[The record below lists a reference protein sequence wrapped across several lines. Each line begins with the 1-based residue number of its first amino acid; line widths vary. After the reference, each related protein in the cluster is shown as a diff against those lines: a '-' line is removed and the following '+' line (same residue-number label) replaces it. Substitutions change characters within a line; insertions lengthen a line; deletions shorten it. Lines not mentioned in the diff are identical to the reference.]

1 MQSYWFGDVD
11 ENGCT
16 PAPSELSSL
25 VARFES
31 LRRVRG
37 RFIPFE
43 WDPAG
48 TGGPAWSRAEYISRL
63 RKLCF
68 FLAEQEI
75 ARNYGTRD
83 AELLQMIRTL
93 DELDMVT
100 NILTERV
107 VEWYRVKNPEFTRKY
122 RHLHRTRLLRLMR
135 KDDGPEFR
143 QIVEELDRIRAVRDT
158 ITAGIA
164 ARAEEVMPNCSALLG
179 GLVASRLVS
188 LAGGLTA
195 MARLPGSSIQVMGS
209 RTALYSHIRGGT
221 PPPKHGI
228 IFQHR
233 RVHNAP
239 KAIRGRVA
247 RVLAAKLAI
256 AARID
261 YYRQERDEAFLAEA
275 RAAIDSAGGFHDMDR

>member
-11 ENGCT
+11 ENGCR
-16 PAPSELSSL
+16 PAPPGLASL
-25 VARFES
+25 ISRIES
-31 LRRVRG
+31 LHMIRG
-37 RFIPFE
+37 SFVPFK
-43 WDPAG
+43 WNPAG
-48 TGGPAWSRAEYISRL
+48 MCGLAWVRSEYIARL
-63 RKLCF
+63 RQLCF

-75 ARNYGTRD
+75 ARKYGARD

-93 DELDMVT
+93 DEIDEVT

-107 VEWYRVKNPEFTRKY
+107 VEWHRVKNPDFSRKY
-122 RHLHRTRLLRLMR
+122 RRLSRNKLLRMMN
-135 KDDGPEFR
+135 KEEGTAFQ
-143 QIVEELDRIRAVRDT
+143 QIIGEIGHLSETRDT
-158 ITAGIA
+158 LMNEVS
-164 ARAEEVMPNCSALLG
+164 ARAGEVIPNCSALVG

-188 LAGGLTA
+188 TAGGLCA
-195 MARLPGSSIQVMGS
+195 LARLPGSSIQVLGS
-209 RTALYSHIRGGT
+209 QTALYSHVRGGT

-239 KAIRGRVA
+239 KATRGRVA

-261 YYRQERDEAFLAEA
+261 YYRQEADADFIREAQS
-275 RAAIDSAGGFHDMDR
+275 AIESAGGHHDMDR

>member
-16 PAPSELSSL
+16 PAPPEMSFL
-25 VARFES
+25 VARLES
-31 LRRVRG
+31 LRTVQE
-37 RFIPFE
+37 RFIPFT

-48 TGGPAWSRAEYISRL
+48 ISGLCWTRAEYIARL
-63 RKLCF
+63 RNLCF
-68 FLAEQEI
+68 FLAELGI
-75 ARNYGTRD
+75 AQNYEARD

-93 DELDMVT
+93 DELDDMV
-100 NILTERV
+100 NNLTERT
-107 VEWYRVKNPEFTRKY
+107 VEWYRVKNPDFSRKY
-122 RHLHRTRLLRLMR
+122 LHLSRNRLMKLMK
-135 KDDGPEFR
+135 KDEAPAFR
-143 QIVEELDRIRAVRDT
+143 QIIEELERIWAVREAV
-158 ITAGIA
+158 TAEISS
-164 ARAEEVMPNCSALLG
+164 RAETVMPNCSALLG

-188 LAGGLTA
+188 SAGGLGVL
-195 MARLPGSSIQVMGS
+195 ARLPGSSIQVLGS

-233 RVHNAP
+233 RVHNAT
-239 KAIRGRVA
+239 KATRGRVA

-261 YYRQERDEAFLAEA
+261 YYRQERDAAFIAEA
-275 RAAIDSAGGFHDMDR
+275 QSAIDSAGDLR

>member
-11 ENGCT
+11 ETGCT
-16 PAPSELSSL
+16 PAPPELSSL

-31 LRRVRG
+31 LRRNQG
-37 RFIPFE
+37 LIIPFS

-48 TGGPAWSRAEYISRL
+48 VYGPAWTRAEYIARL
-63 RKLCF
+63 RTLCF
-68 FLAEQEI
+68 FLSEHEI
-75 ARNYGTRD
+75 ACSYETRD

-93 DELDMVT
+93 DEIDEVT
-100 NILTERV
+100 NLLTERA
-107 VEWYRVKNPEFTRKY
+107 VEWYRVKNPDFSRKY
-122 RHLHRTRLLRLMR
+122 MRLPRNRLIKLMKR
-135 KDDGPEFR
+135 EKGPAFQ
-143 QIVEELDRIRAVRDT
+143 QIIEEIERIWAVRDT
-158 ITAGIA
+158 ITAETA
-164 ARAEEVMPNCSALLG
+164 ARAETVMPNCSALLG

-188 LAGGLTA
+188 SAGGLA
-195 MARLPGSSIQVMGS
+195 ALARLPGSSIQVLGS

-233 RVHNAP
+233 RVHNAT
-239 KAIRGRVA
+239 KETRGRVA

-261 YYRQERDEAFLAEA
+261 YYRQERDASFIAEA
-275 RAAIDSAGGFHDMDR
+275 QGAIDNAGGLR